1 MNIDYIDQTID
12 ENHRIAYR
20 IIHFFFSCTDFF
32 YIFLFLF
39 IYRCNVTP
47 ILHVFSIMSFDV
59 LVRIVELSAYFT
71 KNSFSKEILL
81 SLLASI
87 QFYLVISYID
97 KSFMNSTFSINQN
110 GIATVEYVL
119 FTFSFGMIIFPF
131 EIFMFY
137 GSNLFW
143 IFKFVFIFISIYLFN
158 TFMMNKFKDFL
169 LSLSEKAHQNIIL
182 LSIIQKM
189 PGLAFYSFSSIC
201 FVKMIRLTM
210 LNKLYISYLE
220 MALISLK
227 ETGKYALFILLGAMS
242 LVAESDQEFNRNN
255 ENKFGVSVNQPY

>member
-1 MNIDYIDQTID
+1 MNIDYLDQTID

-59 LVRIVELSAYFT
+59 LVRIVELSSYFS
-71 KNSFSKEILL
+71 KNSFSKELLL
-81 SLLASI
+81 SFLASV
-87 QFYLVISYID
+87 QFYLLISYIN

-110 GIATVEYVL
+110 GIGTPEYFL

-137 GSNLFW
+137 DSNLFW

-169 LSLSEKAHQNIIL
+169 LSLSEKAHQNILL

-201 FVKMIRLTM
+201 FIKMIRLT
-210 LNKLYISYLE
+210 LINQLYVSYLE
-220 MALISLK
+220 MGLISLK

-242 LVAESDQEFNRNN
+242 VVIESDQEYNRSN
-255 ENKFGVSVNQPY
+255 ENKYGITVNQPY

>member
-47 ILHVFSIMSFDV
+47 ILHIFSIMSFDV
-59 LVRIVELSAYFT
+59 LVRIVELSSYFT
-71 KNSFSKEILL
+71 KNSFSKELLL
-81 SLLASI
+81 SLLASS
-87 QFYLVISYID
+87 QFYLIISYIN

-110 GIATVEYVL
+110 GIGTAEYTL

-137 GSNLFW
+137 DSNLFW

-169 LSLSEKAHQNIIL
+169 LAFNIL
-182 LSIIQKM
+182 TTSI
-189 PGLAFYSFSSIC
+189 
-201 FVKMIRLTM
+201 
-210 LNKLYISYLE
+210 
-220 MALISLK
+220 
-227 ETGKYALFILLGAMS
+227 
-242 LVAESDQEFNRNN
+242 
-255 ENKFGVSVNQPY
+255 